1 MESRWA
7 LTIRTHRITYRFSE
21 LESWIAEKYF
31 SKNLIILFSLI
42 GWRWKEV
49 KNNLAVMGFILL
61 SGLAKLA
68 FHRAHVISSKVP
80 ESCLLVILGV
90 MFGGLLY
97 PFYKDECSDNQKCL
111 DYDDLGKMSQPKYF
125 LFENAFS
132 YLRILLIDNFLLS

>member
-1 MESRWA
+1 MRMI
-7 LTIRTHRITYRFSE
+7 L
-21 LESWIAEKYF
+21 L
-31 SKNLIILFSLI
+31 LIYFSLI

-97 PFYKDECSDNQKCL
+97 PFYKDECSDDQKCL
-111 DYDDLGKMSQPKYF
+111 DYDDLGMSQWDVYD
-125 LFENAFS
+125 
-132 YLRILLIDNFLLS
+132 I